1 MPINSVKNKRTSGR
15 ILHIASW
22 YPNPWDG
29 IEGNFVRDQIRV
41 FKRDLDAE
49 TIVIQVR
56 SSGSRLP
63 RFRIVG
69 LDDEARGY
77 FLLAAVKPGKVMEW
91 LSSIFLIIV
100 LVKERAWRFN
110 ALHFHIAYPLLLHS
124 RLWRWIFKRPI
135 LISEHW
141 SAYHYNFYLPQSSK
155 SLLVLRKPFQQ
166 GDAVLAVSQAL
177 LEDVCRFSCCDN
189 FPKFVIP
196 NFVPLHGVSAS
207 RRVVPTFFVVNR
219 WQSIKNPM
227 PMLEGL
233 EMAARLGAEFKLVIG
248 GYGELIDQMTSFV
261 QGSSLNDRTTFVG
274 KMTKPQIAD
283 QLASSDGYLFSSD
296 YETFSIACAEALG
309 AGVPLIG
316 PYIPAISEYASHLDW
331 VKVKSRDAES
341 WSAAIATFLD
351 RRNAGEFSA
360 DSIASRAEQHFSEDV
375 IRRRYREAMTLL
387 KIMP

>member
-1 MPINSVKNKRTSGR
+1 MATSNISDFHGSK

-22 YPNPWDG
+22 YPNPWDD

-41 FKRDLDAE
+41 FKQELDAE

-63 RFRIVG
+63 RLQVVE
-69 LDDEARGY
+69 LDGDARGY

-91 LSSIFLIIV
+91 LSSIFLMIV
-100 LVKERAWRFN
+100 LIKERAWRFK

-124 RLWRWIFKRPI
+124 RLWRWVFRKPI

-141 SAYHYNFYLPQSSK
+141 SAYHYNFYLPESSEA
-155 SLLVLRKPFQQ
+155 LPALRRPFQQ

-177 LEDVCRFSCCDN
+177 LRDIRRFSGCGD
-189 FPKFVIP
+189 FPQFVIP
-196 NFVPLHGVSAS
+196 NFVPIHGASAS
-207 RRVVPTFFVVNR
+207 RRSVPTFFVVNR

-233 EMAARLGAEFKLVIG
+233 EIAAQLGAEFRLVIG
-248 GYGELIDQMTSFV
+248 GYGELIEQMTSFV
-261 QGSSLNDRTTFVG
+261 QGSSLNGRATFVG

-316 PYIPAISEYASHLDW
+316 PDIPSIAEYASHLDW
-331 VKVKSRDAES
+331 VKVKSRDAEG
-341 WSAAIATFLD
+341 WSAAIASYLD
-351 RRNAGEFSA
+351 RRNAGEFSSDA
-360 DSIASRAEQHFSEDV
+360 IATRAAHHFSEDV
-375 IRRRYREAMTLL
+375 IRRRYCEAMTFL